1 MALIKCKECKN
12 MISRDATICPHC
24 GKPKPKNRPGCTLA
38 LIIVVVLA
46 IYGAISS
53 TQESGKTVAPKSVQ
67 SGSAPSAIT
76 PALTHTENSSAPIAA
91 TTAPPPPP
99 ADTLVEPK
107 WDERMSYWKDQLRG
121 SFKQPGAGQNIEVI
135 LMSGVVHRGILK
147 ELTDTSVT
155 LQIEQGTLTFDR
167 MNIRQDSR
175 QKIFIEDYLMRY
187 ASDYVKSEKD
197 TYRAR
202 ILERQQKEQQE
213 REAVEK
219 AQRKEKIEKMFSAWD
234 GSLYSLVRYIKK
246 SMNDPKS
253 FDHIETRYS
262 DNGTDLTVFMKFR
275 GKNAF
280 GALVINSVMAKVDYE
295 GNVISILATDP

>member
-53 TQESGKTVAPKSVQ
+53 TQESGNTAAPKSVQ

-76 PALTHTENSSAPIAA
+76 PASTQTENASAPTTA
-91 TTAPPPPP
+91 TTAPPQLP

-107 WDERMSYWKDQLRG
+107 WDERMSYWKDQFRG
-121 SFKQPGAGQNIEVI
+121 SFKRPGVGQNIEVI
-135 LMSGVVHRGILK
+135 LMSGVVHRGSLI
-147 ELTDTSVT
+147 ELNDQSVT
-155 LQIEQGTLTFDR
+155 IQIEKGTLTFDR
-167 MNIRQDSR
+167 TSIRQDSR
-175 QKIFIEDYLMRY
+175 LIIFSEDYVSGLAREN
-187 ASDYVKSEKD
+187 V
-197 TYRAR
+197 RAEQEAFRDR
-202 ILERQQKEQQE
+202 I
-213 REAVEK
+213 AAHEK
-219 AQRKEKIEKMFSAWD
+219 AQHAEKIQKLFSAWN
-234 GSLYSLVRYIKK
+234 GSLYSLVHYIKK

>member
-24 GKPKPKNRPGCTLA
+24 GKPRPKNRPGCTLA

-53 TQESGKTVAPKSVQ
+53 TQESGNPSAPKPAQ
-67 SGSAPSAIT
+67 SASTSDAIAPA
-76 PALTHTENSSAPIAA
+76 PAHTENSTAPTVA
-91 TTAPPPPP
+91 TTASPQTT

-107 WDERMSYWKDQLRG
+107 WDERMSYWKDQLHG
-121 SFKQPGAGQNIEVI
+121 SFKQPGVGQNIEVI
-135 LMSGVVHRGILK
+135 LTSGVVHRGILK
-147 ELTDTSVT
+147 ELTDKSVT

-167 MNIRQDSR
+167 INIRQDSR
-175 QKIFIEDYLMRY
+175 LKIFIEDYITRY
-187 ASDYVKSEKD
+187 ASDYVKSEKEA
-197 TYRAR
+197 YRAR

-219 AQRKEKIEKMFSAWD
+219 AQQKENIDKLFSAWD
-234 GSLYSLVRYIKK
+234 GSLYSLVHYIKK

-262 DNGTDLTVFMKFR
+262 DNGTDLTVYMKFR